1 MKIKHSNEFE
11 IDLRQM
17 ILAIED
23 AVSLVEM
30 NDTNHGK
37 RVGYIAC
44 QLATEL
50 GLDELQRQYLLDLG
64 LVIG

>member
-1 MKIKHSNEFE
+1 MKKNHSNEFE

-23 AVSLVEM
+23 AVSLVGM

-44 QLATEL
+44 HGFL
-50 GLDELQRQYLLDLG
+50 
-64 LVIG
+64 IKN